1 MFTSFTNYFT
11 FTTGRLNAGAHDCVL
26 QPGSDRHEG
35 DADDHDNDMDNH
47 ELLTVTGWLRAGAHD
62 CVLQPYSDRRGGD
75 AEHAELRD
83 ARQEYP
89 QPPRCP
95 GKRGKIL
102 SSAQQQ
108 PEKARLDEVET
119 HASMRL
125 HCCRNL
131 THSNGDQIGAV
142 GSMRTLTSLPHGT
155 MYMPSVLTTVSMRLQ
170 LDAQEATISALRREV
185 HALRS
190 ENMYGPAPHIPPY
203 LWSSTRLPALQSE
216 ESSVLLTTARKS
228 SNSPAASSP

>member
-1 MFTSFTNYFT
+1 MIMIWTII
-11 FTTGRLNAGAHDCVL
+11 A
-26 QPGSDRHEG
+26 
-35 DADDHDNDMDNH
+35 
-47 ELLTVTGWLRAGAHD
+47 LLTVTGWLRAGAHD

-125 HCCRNL
+125 HCYRYL
-131 THSNGDQIGAV
+131 THLHSNGDQIGAV
-142 GSMRTLTSLPHGT
+142 GSMRTLRSLP
-155 MYMPSVLTTVSMRLQ
+155 YM
-170 LDAQEATISALRREV
+170 
-185 HALRS
+185 
-190 ENMYGPAPHIPPY
+190 
-203 LWSSTRLPALQSE
+203 
-216 ESSVLLTTARKS
+216 ARY
-228 SNSPAASSP
+228 ACQVC